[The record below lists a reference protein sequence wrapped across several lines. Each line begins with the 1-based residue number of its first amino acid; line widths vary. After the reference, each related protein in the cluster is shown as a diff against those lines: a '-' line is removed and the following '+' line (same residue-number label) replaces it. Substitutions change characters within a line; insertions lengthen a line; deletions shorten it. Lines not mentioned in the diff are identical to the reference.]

1 MPHTH
6 GYQAT
11 RVQAGLWYWSRLSYA
26 QAMLPIFRILPVGG
40 VLLAIFILV
49 LALSPP
55 DGSRAPL
62 NSAMAPARG
71 ALVDRNRHP
80 EVRQFLMLAAL
91 KRADELN
98 RLRELPDTP
107 TRTEPAPTEPAR
119 TEAPPEEAK
128 IATLPADQNEADPD
142 VGTAATESPSV
153 SIPVEIGEPSS
164 TELPVTRQ
172 EKASLVET
180 PEPTK
185 TPEPA
190 KTAREIRRRAH
201 HQRHPRPTI
210 AAKQHQFNL
219 FEILFGGQQYQYQQP
234 AYSSLQPGQQRPAY
248 GSPQIPPQQPPMPY
262 VAPPAYTPQQ
272 PAQPQQKPAQNQPT
286 FGEQPG
292 PQAQK
297 PTRPVPRPSTRRSN
311 AQTGT
316 QSAQSTAGDPNPMPT
331 H

>member
-1 MPHTH
+1 
-6 GYQAT
+6 
-11 RVQAGLWYWSRLSYA
+11 
-26 QAMLPIFRILPVGG
+26 MLPILRILPVGG
-40 VLLAIFILV
+40 VLLAIFILI

-62 NSAMAPARG
+62 DSAMAPARG

-107 TRTEPAPTEPAR
+107 TRTEPARTEPAR
-119 TEAPPEEAK
+119 TEAAPEEAK

-142 VGTAATESPSV
+142 AGTAVTETPSV

-180 PEPTK
+180 PEP
-185 TPEPA
+185 A
-190 KTAREIRRRAH
+190 KTGREVRRRAH
-201 HQRHPRPTI
+201 HQRHPRPAI
-210 AAKQHQFNL
+210 AAKQRQFNL
-219 FEILFGGQQYQYQQP
+219 FEILFGGQQYQYQPP

-262 VAPPAYTPQQ
+262 VAPPAYTPE
-272 PAQPQQKPAQNQPT
+272 PSAQPPQKPAQNQPT
-286 FGEQPG
+286 FGEQPA
-292 PQAQK
+292 PQAK
-297 PTRPVPRPSTRRSN
+297 SPTRLIPRPSTRRSR

>member
-1 MPHTH
+1 
-6 GYQAT
+6 
-11 RVQAGLWYWSRLSYA
+11 
-26 QAMLPIFRILPVGG
+26 MLPILRILPVGG
-40 VLLAIFILV
+40 VLLAILILI

-107 TRTEPAPTEPAR
+107 TRTEPAR
-119 TEAPPEEAK
+119 IEAPPEEAK
-128 IATLPADQNEADPD
+128 IATLPADQNEAADPD
-142 VGTAATESPSV
+142 VSSTATETPSV
-153 SIPVEIGEPSS
+153 SIPVEIAEPSS

-180 PEPTK
+180 PEP
-185 TPEPA
+185 A
-190 KTAREIRRRAH
+190 KTRREIRRRAH

-210 AAKQHQFNL
+210 AAKQRQFNL

-234 AYSSLQPGQQRPAY
+234 TYSNLQPGQQQRPTY
-248 GSPQIPPQQPPMPY
+248 GSPPQIPPQQQPMPY
-262 VAPPAYTPQQ
+262 VAPSASPP
-272 PAQPQQKPAQNQPT
+272 PSAQPQRKPTQNQPT
-286 FGEQPG
+286 FGEQPA

-297 PTRPVPRPSTRRSN
+297 PTHPVQRPSARQSRVP
-311 AQTGT
+311 TGP
-316 QSAQSTAGDPNPMPT
+316 QSAQSTAGDPNPIPRY
-331 H
+331 